1 MKLDSTMTVGCDLG
15 DKKSDLCVLSQGG
28 AILHRQRMETS
39 RRGLHRFFA
48 DQSRVV
54 VVLEASVHSAWVSRQ
69 LGELGHRT
77 IVANPRRVQLIAKG
91 KSKSDRVDAELLAR
105 LGRVDPGLLSP
116 IQHRGI
122 QAQVDLAMVRSRA
135 TLVET
140 RTKLVNHVR
149 GIVKSCGERVRKC
162 HVEVFVKRAT
172 PDLPDSLRETLAP
185 ILSVIDRV
193 TVEIK
198 AIDRKIDKELPERY
212 PEIIILRTVDC
223 IGPLTALTY
232 VLTIDDPTRFS
243 KSRKAGAYL
252 GLCPARRQSGG
263 GDPELR
269 ITRCGDAYLRS
280 LLINCAQ
287 RMLGPF
293 GKDSDLRRWGLE
305 LAERGKKNAK
315 KRAVVAIAR
324 RLAVLLHRLSI
335 TGEVWVPLGYGTSAK
350 AA

>member
-1 MKLDSTMTVGCDLG
+1 VAAL
-15 DKKSDLCVLSQGG
+15 
-28 AILHRQRMETS
+28 
-39 RRGLHRFFA
+39 
-48 DQSRVV
+48 
-54 VVLEASVHSAWVSRQ
+54 

-105 LGRVDPGLLSP
+105 LGRVDPQLLSP
-116 IQHRGI
+116 IQHRGT
-122 QAQVDLAMVRSRA
+122 QAQLDLALVRGRA
-135 TLVET
+135 VLVET
-140 RTKLVNHVR
+140 RTKLINHAR
-149 GIVKSCGERVRKC
+149 GLVKSHGERLRKC
-162 HVEVFVKRAT
+162 HTEAFTKCAT
-172 PDLPDSLRETLAP
+172 PDLPGSLRETLAP
-185 ILSVIDRV
+185 IVAVIDKV
-193 TVEIK
+193 TEEIK

-212 PEIIILRTVDC
+212 PEIIVLRTVDS

-243 KSRKAGAYL
+243 KSRNAGAYL
-252 GLCPARRQSGG
+252 GLCPARRQSGD

-293 GKDSDLRRWGLE
+293 GRDSDLRRWGLD

-315 KRAVVAIAR
+315 KRAVVAVAR
-324 RLAVLLHRLSI
+324 RLAVLLHRLSV
-335 TGEVWVPLGYGTSAK
+335 TGEAWVPLGYRSSAI